1 MNTPVADK
9 HVAELPAT
17 TIADAAR
24 LIEKREISSVELT
37 QAFLR
42 RIETFDA
49 QLSSFIT
56 LTGELALEQ
65 AAHADKEIAAG
76 RHRGPLH
83 GIPVGLKDIYYT
95 EGILTTG
102 HSKTALDHV
111 PRFDSTAAAKPA
123 CAAVKCR
130 LPRGSL
136 LLPRIF
142 APSALKTSPFRAPG
156 EPERATSDDMPFSA

>member
-1 MNTPVADK
+1 MDTPVAEK

-17 TIADAAR
+17 TIAEAAR
-24 LIEKREISSVELT
+24 LVEKREISCVELT
-37 QAFLR
+37 EALLR
-42 RIETFDA
+42 RIDTFDA

-56 LTGELALEQ
+56 VTRELALAQ

-95 EGILTTG
+95 EGIRTTG

-111 PRFDSTAAAKPA
+111 PRFDSTAAAK
-123 CAAVKCR
+123 
-130 LPRGSL
+130 LPG
-136 LLPRIF
+136 
-142 APSALKTSPFRAPG
+142 AG
-156 EPERATSDDMPFSA
+156 G